1 MPPHEIIQ
9 IIPLDPDE
17 FFAAHEYASMVA
29 ESEFLEEIPVL
40 GSKLRCEEGTFSF
53 ANVAENRYG
62 FAVMKFF
69 RGRKYD
75 KGWSYMV
82 RFFAMTG
89 VMRRLADHEQM
100 QRYIKKEQGGNG
112 RFEFHRAIFDVA
124 ATQTLN
130 NEFEFSHESFLEA
143 VKQTAARMDASE
155 SRVSREKSGAR

>member
-1 MPPHEIIQ
+1 MPSHEIIQ

-17 FFAAHEYASMVA
+17 FFAAHEYAAMVA

-40 GSKLRCEEGTFSF
+40 GSKLKCEDGTFSF

-69 RGRKYD
+69 RGRKHD

-89 VMRRLADHEQM
+89 VMRRLMEREEMRQFVKKGAD
-100 QRYIKKEQGGNG
+100 G

-130 NEFEFSHESFLEA
+130 EQFEFSAESFLEA
-143 VKQTAARMDASE
+143 VKQTAARMNALVG
-155 SRVSREKSGAR
+155 RAR

>member
-1 MPPHEIIQ
+1 MAFHEIIQ

-17 FFAAHEYASMVA
+17 FFGAHEYAAMVA

-40 GSKLRCEEGTFSF
+40 RSKLKCEEGTFSF
-53 ANVAENRYG
+53 ANVTENRYG

-69 RGRKYD
+69 RGRKHD

-100 QRYIKKEQGGNG
+100 QRYIKKGADG

-130 NEFEFSHESFLEA
+130 DEFEFSGEPFLDA
-143 VKQTAARMDASE
+143 VKQTAARMEASE
-155 SRVSREKSGAR
+155 SRVPREKSEAR